1 MKSRE
6 ELRET
11 IPGEQSVKIRRVK
24 RGRDRETKQRA
35 EMKKFKKLRD
45 CGSEEDHEEHTD
57 TDVAQ
62 AIEITGY
69 SVSPERRCVWSTGG
83 AAAGMSAMFTTLR
96 SCELTRGGQAAARMK
111 TVSPLQRAALL
122 FQQHT

>member
-24 RGRDRETKQRA
+24 RGRYRETERETEQRA

-45 CGSEEDHEEHTD
+45 CGSEEDHEELKP
-57 TDVAQ
+57 
-62 AIEITGY
+62 
-69 SVSPERRCVWSTGG
+69 SRSPGTACHLS
-83 AAAGMSAMFTTLR
+83 AGV
-96 SCELTRGGQAAARMK
+96 CGQQ
-111 TVSPLQRAALL
+111 VALL
-122 FQQHT
+122 QV